1 MGAVGDPNV
10 QFAMISLNQAA
21 PELGVSLVS
30 IDMKSADDLET
41 AFTQI
46 KDSEVRAVLG
56 IAGP

>member
-1 MGAVGDPNV
+1 
-10 QFAMISLNQAA
+10 MISLNQAA